1 MGQWGKFWV
10 PSRNGGLLRPG
21 SSETEPAPVYMP
33 RVVLKDDGVVGDGEI
48 GDGALGAWYIYGQ
61 MRHGRIGDVHGG
73 LL

>member
-1 MGQWGKFWV
+1 
-10 PSRNGGLLRPG
+10 
-21 SSETEPAPVYMP
+21 MP